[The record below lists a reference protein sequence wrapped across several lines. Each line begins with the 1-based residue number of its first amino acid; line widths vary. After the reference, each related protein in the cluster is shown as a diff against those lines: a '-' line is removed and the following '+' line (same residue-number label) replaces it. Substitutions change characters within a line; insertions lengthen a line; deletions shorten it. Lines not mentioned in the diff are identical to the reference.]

1 MMSVIASQSQMVRTN
16 YWHVLWFV

>member
-1 MMSVIASQSQMVRTN
+1 MMSVIAAQSQMVRTN